1 MTFRQKHVLGRDAEV
16 EVVEQLVGALP
27 EHGGALVVVG
37 EAGIGKSALLGVAR
51 ACAVRNGFAVL
62 ETSGVQSEAHL
73 AFAGLHQLLRPALGE
88 LDRLPVRQ
96 RDAVEAAF
104 GLGDSAAPDT
114 FFVALAALD
123 LLAEMAAKRPL
134 LLLVEDAHWLDT
146 ATCDVLAFAARRV
159 ELEPLVVVITV
170 RDGFDGRLTRAGLPM
185 LRLTGLDEDAA
196 AALLDGNAP
205 NLGPELR
212 QRVLSD
218 AAGNPLA
225 LEELPRALA
234 ADSSAALSPQAPL
247 PLTERLERAFASYAS
262 ELPDRASAPLLVAA
276 LDQEG
281 DLPHVLEAASA
292 LAGRRVDLGDLAPVV
307 DAGLASV
314 DESGIRFRHPLIR
327 SAIYQHASLADR
339 QASHTALAAAYED
352 DPDRS
357 VWHRAAAL
365 VAPDDSVVDELE
377 EAAARAR
384 RRGAPSAAAVALRRA
399 AQLTNHTPRRATLLI
414 GAAELEHEIG
424 HHDIALRTVQEARWL
439 DLDHP
444 TRLRVAFLLETLE
457 SRWSGSEKVSAF
469 VDLAEELGD
478 AGEADQALRALAT
491 VAMRC
496 WWGNPEQT
504 TRERVVAVAERLA
517 TPEREPLG
525 LAVLALADPI
535 NRGRLVLE
543 RLARPEAVEL
553 DDPLAMYMLG
563 TAATSVWAHNLGLPF
578 LAAAVDGFRAQGR
591 LGLLAQALV
600 SSAWAAVHVADARV
614 ATPAAAEGARLADET
629 GQPRWAAAALLAQA
643 TMVAERGDPEAAEE
657 LTARAERVLL
667 PMGANPMLSLV
678 QFARGRAAIA
688 QARHTDAYEHLSRIY
703 DPADVAFHPFVG
715 GWAAG
720 DFIDAAA
727 RGGGELA
734 VARDVL
740 GHHERM
746 TELTGAPLLR
756 IQMLYVRPLLASDD
770 EAETLFQAA
779 LEDRE
784 LASWRC
790 YRGRLLLA
798 YGAWLRRQ
806 RRVAESRVPL
816 RVAAETF
823 DALGFVGMSE
833 RARQELRASG
843 ETSRPRVPEA
853 WDQLSPQELQI
864 AQMAAEGLTNREIGA
879 KLYLSHRT
887 IGSHLYR
894 VFPKLGITSRAQL
907 GESLAKPSTPPS
919 SVRRAQSS
927 D

>member
-657 LTARAERVLL
+657 LDRSSRARVAADGRESDALARAVRAWARRDRASSTHRRVRAPQPDLRPCRRRVPSVRRWL
-667 PMGANPMLSLV
+667 GGRRLHRRRCTWWRRARRRPRRAGAPRADDGADRGASPAHPDAVRAPASRLRR
-678 QFARGRAAIA
+678 RGRDVVSGRAGR
-688 QARHTDAYEHLSRIY
+688 QRARELALLSR
-703 DPADVAFHPFVG
+703 
-715 GWAAG
+715 AAAPRLRRLAPP
-720 DFIDAAA
+720 AAA
-727 RGGGELA
+727 RGRVTRSAPRGS
-734 VARDVL
+734 RD
-740 GHHERM
+740 
-746 TELTGAPLLR
+746 
-756 IQMLYVRPLLASDD
+756 
-770 EAETLFQAA
+770 
-779 LEDRE
+779 
-784 LASWRC
+784 
-790 YRGRLLLA
+790 
-798 YGAWLRRQ
+798 LRRARLRGDVRACAARAARL
-806 RRVAESRVPL
+806 RRDEPSPCARS
-816 RVAAETF
+816 
-823 DALGFVGMSE
+823 LG
-833 RARQELRASG
+833 
-843 ETSRPRVPEA
+843 
-853 WDQLSPQELQI
+853 QLSPQELQI

>member
-1 MTFRQKHVLGRDAEV
+1 MRAHRCSSPRSTRRA
-16 EVVEQLVGALP
+16 
-27 EHGGALVVVG
+27 
-37 EAGIGKSALLGVAR
+37 ISA
-51 ACAVRNGFAVL
+51 
-62 ETSGVQSEAHL
+62 
-73 AFAGLHQLLRPALGE
+73 
-88 LDRLPVRQ
+88 
-96 RDAVEAAF
+96 
-104 GLGDSAAPDT
+104 
-114 FFVALAALD
+114 
-123 LLAEMAAKRPL
+123 
-134 LLLVEDAHWLDT
+134 
-146 ATCDVLAFAARRV
+146 
-159 ELEPLVVVITV
+159 
-170 RDGFDGRLTRAGLPM
+170 
-185 LRLTGLDEDAA
+185 
-196 AALLDGNAP
+196 
-205 NLGPELR
+205 
-212 QRVLSD
+212 
-218 AAGNPLA
+218 
-225 LEELPRALA
+225 
-234 ADSSAALSPQAPL
+234 
-247 PLTERLERAFASYAS
+247 
-262 ELPDRASAPLLVAA
+262 
-276 LDQEG
+276 
-281 DLPHVLEAASA
+281 HVLEAASA

-740 GHHERM
+740 GHHERID
-746 TELTGAPLLR
+746 GADRGASPAHPDAVRAPASRLR
-756 IQMLYVRPLLASDD
+756 RRGRDVVSGRAGRPRA
-770 EAETLFQAA
+770 
-779 LEDRE
+779 RE
-784 LASWRC
+784 LA
-790 YRGRLLLA
+790 LLSRDGCSSPTA
-798 YGAWLRRQ
+798 PGSAGSGAWPSHAFRSAWQPRPSTRSASWGCPSVRGKSCAPPARRAVPVCPKPGTSCHRRSCRSRRWPPRADQ
-806 RRVAESRVPL
+806 PRDRSEAVSLASHDRLAPLPHLSQARHHVSRTARRVTREAVHATVVCP
-816 RVAAETF
+816 
-823 DALGFVGMSE
+823 
-833 RARQELRASG
+833 
-843 ETSRPRVPEA
+843 TSTV
-853 WDQLSPQELQI
+853 I
-864 AQMAAEGLTNREIGA
+864 
-879 KLYLSHRT
+879 
-887 IGSHLYR
+887 
-894 VFPKLGITSRAQL
+894 
-907 GESLAKPSTPPS
+907 
-919 SVRRAQSS
+919 
-927 D
+927 